1 MVTSNNRNV
10 FSHSSG
16 GGKSKIKV
24 SQDHGPCGGCRREST
39 PCVFQLLVAARPALA
54 ILGAP
59 GLVATSLQS
68 LPPTSHHLLLCL
80 SLRVG
85 LLEGPLSWDLGLSQ
99 TIQDDLLISIC
110 LKTSAKTFFFF
121 SKSGHICRFWGS
133 GRTRTYPRTTI
144 QATTYTVTDVGT
156 PTYMSMLLVN
166 L

>member
-121 SKSGHICRFWGS
+121 PNQVTFAGSGAQGGHGHIHGPPFR
-133 GRTRTYPRTTI
+133 PLH
-144 QATTYTVTDVGT
+144 T
-156 PTYMSMLLVN
+156 PSRM
-166 L
+166 